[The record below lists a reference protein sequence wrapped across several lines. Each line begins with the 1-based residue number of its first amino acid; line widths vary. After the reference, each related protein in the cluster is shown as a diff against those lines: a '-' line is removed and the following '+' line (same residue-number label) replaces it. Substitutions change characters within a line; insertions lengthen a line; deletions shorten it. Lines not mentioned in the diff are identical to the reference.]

1 MPAALQIDV
10 WSSARPP
17 RAIHPVDGFAAI
29 VRSDRVAARVRA
41 VIDGGGWVV
50 AATIAD
56 ELVGYASV
64 VRPVPIAWDGRTFAR
79 RWDRLDRVLEL
90 GAIEVARPHRGS
102 GVGARMAAALGA
114 DPRLDAVVLFA
125 IAVAHHWDLAW
136 SSRPP
141 FVHRAAL
148 DATLARAG
156 LAPRATDD
164 DEVAMHP
171 ANALYA
177 RVGARVPAD
186 ARDAFVRSCRARGT
200 T

>member
-1 MPAALQIDV
+1 MPGALQIDV

-17 RAIHPVDGFAAI
+17 RAIHPADGFAAI
-29 VRSDRVAARVRA
+29 VRSDRVADRVRA

-64 VRPVPIAWDGRTFAR
+64 VRPVPIVWDGRAFAR
-79 RWDRLDRVLEL
+79 RWDHLEHVLEL

-102 GVGARMAAALGA
+102 GIGGRIAAALGG
-114 DPRLDAVVLFA
+114 DPRLDGVVLFA

-148 DATLARAG
+148 EATFARAG
-156 LAPRATDD
+156 LAPRATGDA
-164 DEVAMHP
+164 EVATHP
-171 ANALYA
+171 ANALFA
-177 RVGARVPAD
+177 RIGARTPAA
-186 ARDAFVRSCRARGT
+186 ARAAFEAACRT
-200 T
+200 N